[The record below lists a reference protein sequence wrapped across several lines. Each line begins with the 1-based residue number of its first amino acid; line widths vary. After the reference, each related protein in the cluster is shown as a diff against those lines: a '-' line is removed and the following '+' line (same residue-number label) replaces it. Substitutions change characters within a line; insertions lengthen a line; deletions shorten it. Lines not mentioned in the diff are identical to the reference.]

1 MKPFARVSRR
11 RFLQVVSLS
20 TVGAVMAACAPP
32 ALPGTSTAPSEPAAM
47 PADMETV
54 ELTLWMFSLNP
65 ELIDYINDE
74 VNPEFRD
81 LMPGYDLL
89 PEHVPYDGYRQK
101 LSTSI
106 VGDSLPDIHEAGT
119 QAAGRVATSGEG
131 TPIDD
136 YINEWADLD
145 DYFEA
150 NIRGTQIAGRTW
162 GVPIF
167 SHPSL
172 TLYWK
177 NLLAQADLDPDS
189 PPTTDVEYLQAA
201 AQLQQVE
208 DGRTLQLGGW
218 SPSNWRGF
226 FQAFEVQLQR
236 LGGEMADESYTEVR
250 FGNELG
256 EAALGWIVELFQTV
270 YPEGVARLPDE
281 APIPHF
287 ANQNIAMHMRGHG
300 SNPRDVLRYNP
311 DAFEDL
317 GYGFPLM
324 AQEGTGRRNSISW
337 RNFVSVSPTSLD
349 VGASV
354 EWAHV
359 FSSTEHNVHYSEWGG
374 YIPVRKSALETE
386 FVQQSPYVGTYLE
399 MGAPHG
405 YDVINPPGYFELRQE
420 GGNFF
425 EQAALGAISVEEAI
439 QNCAEVWQE
448 GLDNAPPYK
457 IP

>member
-1 MKPFARVSRR
+1 MNMSHVSRR
-11 RFLQVVSLS
+11 RFLQVASLS
-20 TVGAVMAACAPP
+20 TIGAVMAACAPP
-32 ALPGTSTAPSEPAAM
+32 PMPGTGTAPSEPEAA
-47 PADMETV
+47 PAQETV
-54 ELTLWMFSLNP
+54 ELSLWMFSLNP
-65 ELIDYINDE
+65 ELIDYINDN

-81 LMPGYDLL
+81 NMPGFDLS

-136 YINEWADLD
+136 YISQWEDLD

-150 NIRGTQIAGRTW
+150 NIKGTQIAGYTW

-177 NLLAQADLDPDS
+177 NLLEEAGLDPES
-189 PPTTDVEYLQAA
+189 PPTTDVEYLNHAA
-201 AQLQQVE
+201 TLQQVE
-208 DGRTLQLGGW
+208 ENRTILLGGW
-218 SPSNWRGF
+218 SPTNWRSF
-226 FQAFEVQLQR
+226 FQEFEVQLQR
-236 LGGEMADESYTEVR
+236 LGGEMADQDYTEVR
-250 FGNELG
+250 FNNELG
-256 EAALGWIVELFQTV
+256 VAALAWVVELFQTV

-287 ANQNIAMHMRGHG
+287 ANQNIAMHARGHG

-311 DAFEDL
+311 DQFENL
-317 GYGFPLM
+317 GFAFPLE
-324 AQEGTGRRNSISW
+324 AQEGTGRKNSISW
-337 RNFVSVSPTSLD
+337 RNFLSVAPTSSD

-359 FSSTEHNVHYSEWGG
+359 FSNTEHNVHYSEWGG
-374 YIPVRKSALETE
+374 YIPVRKSALDTP
-386 FVQQSPYVGTYLE
+386 FVQESPYVGIYLE

-420 GGNFF
+420 GGNYF
-425 EQAALGAISVEEAI
+425 EQAGLGNITVEEAV
-439 QNCAEVWQE
+439 QQCAEVWQE

>member
-1 MKPFARVSRR
+1 MNVTHVSRR
-11 RFLQVVSLS
+11 RFLQIASFS
-20 TVGAVMAACAPP
+20 TMGVVMAACTPP
-32 ALPGTSTAPSEPAAM
+32 PMPGTTTGPAQQPAAA
-47 PADMETV
+47 PAQETV
-54 ELTLWMFSLNP
+54 ELSLWMFSLNP
-65 ELIDYINDE
+65 ELIDYINDS
-74 VNPEFRD
+74 VTPEFRD
-81 LMPGYDLL
+81 NMPGFDLL

-136 YINEWADLD
+136 YINEWDDLD
-145 DYFEA
+145 DYFGA
-150 NIRGTQIAGRTW
+150 NIKGTQIAGYTW
-162 GVPIF
+162 GIPIF

-177 NLLAQADLDPDS
+177 SLLEEAGLDPDS
-189 PPTTDVEYLQAA
+189 PPTTEVEYLNYAA
-201 AQLQQVE
+201 VLQKVE
-208 DGRTLQLGGW
+208 ENRTIQLGGW
-218 SPSNWRGF
+218 APSNWRSF
-226 FQAFEVQLQR
+226 FQEFEVQLQR
-236 LGGEMADESYTEVR
+236 LGGEMADQDYTEVR
-250 FGNELG
+250 FNNELG
-256 EAALGWIVELFQTV
+256 VAALSWIVELFQTV

-287 ANQNIAMHMRGHG
+287 ANKNIAMHARGHG

-317 GYGFPLM
+317 GFAFPLG
-324 AQEGTGRRNSISW
+324 AQDGIGRKNSISW
-337 RNFVSVSPTSLD
+337 RNFLSVSPTSSD

-359 FSSTEHNVHYSEWGG
+359 FSNTEHNVHYSEWGG
-374 YIPVRKSALETE
+374 YIPVRKSALDTP
-386 FVQQSPYVGTYLE
+386 FVQESPYVGIYLE

-420 GGNFF
+420 GGNYF

-439 QNCAEVWQE
+439 QKCGEVWQE

>member
-1 MKPFARVSRR
+1 MTSMSRISRR
-11 RFLQVVSLS
+11 HFLQVASLS
-20 TVGAVMAACAPP
+20 TVGAALAACTM
-32 ALPGTSTAPSEPAAM
+32 PGTAPAAPEAPEAM
-47 PADMETV
+47 PSQETV

-65 ELIDYINDE
+65 EIIEYINDN
-74 VNPEFRD
+74 VTPEFRD
-81 LMPGYDLL
+81 RMPGFDLL
-89 PEHVPYDGYRQK
+89 AEHVPYDGYRQK

-106 VGDSLPDIHEAGT
+106 VGASLPDIHEAGT

-136 YINEWADLD
+136 YINGWDDLD
-145 DYFEA
+145 DYFAA
-150 NIRGTQIAGRTW
+150 NIKGTQIAGRTW

-177 NLLAQADLDPDS
+177 SVLAEAGVE
-189 PPTTDVEYLQAA
+189 PPATDMEYLAA
-201 AQLQQVE
+201 AQALQQVE
-208 DGRTLQLGGW
+208 DGRTILLGGW
-218 SPSNWRGF
+218 SPNNWRGF

-236 LGGEMADESYTEVR
+236 LGGEMADQDYTEVR
-250 FGNELG
+250 FNNDLG
-256 EAALGWIVELFQTV
+256 VAALGWIVELFQTV
-270 YPEGVARLPDE
+270 YPEGVARLPEE

-287 ANQNIAMHMRGHG
+287 ANKNIAMHMRGHG
-300 SNPRDVLRYNP
+300 SGPRDVLRYNP

-317 GYGFPLM
+317 GFGFPLE
-324 AQEGTGRRNSISW
+324 AQDGTGRKNSISW
-337 RNFVSVSPTSLD
+337 RNFLSVSPTSSD

-359 FSSTEHNVHYSEWGG
+359 FSQTDHNVAYSEWGG
-374 YIPVRKSALETE
+374 YIPVRKSALETQ
-386 FVQQSPYVGTYLE
+386 FVQDSPYIGIYLE
-399 MGAPHG
+399 MGSPHG
-405 YDVINPPGYFELRQE
+405 YDVINPPGYFELRQA
-420 GGNFF
+420 GGNYF

-439 QNCAEVWQE
+439 QQCAEIWQE

>member
-1 MKPFARVSRR
+1 MNVSHVSRR
-11 RFLQVVSLS
+11 RFLQVASLS
-20 TVGAVMAACAPP
+20 TIGAVMAACAPP
-32 ALPGTSTAPSEPAAM
+32 PMPGTSTAPAQPEAAPAQ
-47 PADMETV
+47 ETV
-54 ELTLWMFSLNP
+54 ELSLWMFSLNP
-65 ELIDYINDE
+65 ELIDYINDS
-74 VNPEFRD
+74 VTPEFRD
-81 LMPGYDLL
+81 NMPGFDLL

-136 YINEWADLD
+136 YINEWDDLD
-145 DYFEA
+145 DYFGA
-150 NIRGTQIAGRTW
+150 NIKGTQIAGYTW

-177 NLLAQADLDPDS
+177 SLLADAGLDPES
-189 PPTTDVEYLQAA
+189 PPTTEVEYLNYAA
-201 AQLQQVE
+201 ALQQVE
-208 DGRTLQLGGW
+208 EGRTIQLGGW
-218 SPSNWRGF
+218 SPSNWRSF
-226 FQAFEVQLQR
+226 FQEFEVQLQR
-236 LGGEMADESYTEVR
+236 LGGEMADQDYTEVR
-250 FGNELG
+250 FNNELG
-256 EAALGWIVELFQTV
+256 VAALSWIVELFQTV

-287 ANQNIAMHMRGHG
+287 ANKNIAMHARGHG

-311 DAFEDL
+311 DEYEDL
-317 GYGFPLM
+317 GFAFPLE
-324 AQEGTGRRNSISW
+324 AQDGIGRKNSISW
-337 RNFVSVSPTSLD
+337 RNFLSVAPTSSD

-359 FSSTEHNVHYSEWGG
+359 FSNTEHNVHYSEWGG
-374 YIPVRKSALETE
+374 YIPVRKSALDTP
-386 FVQQSPYVGTYLE
+386 FVQDSPYVGIYLE

-420 GGNFF
+420 GGNYF

-439 QNCAEVWQE
+439 QKCGEVWQE